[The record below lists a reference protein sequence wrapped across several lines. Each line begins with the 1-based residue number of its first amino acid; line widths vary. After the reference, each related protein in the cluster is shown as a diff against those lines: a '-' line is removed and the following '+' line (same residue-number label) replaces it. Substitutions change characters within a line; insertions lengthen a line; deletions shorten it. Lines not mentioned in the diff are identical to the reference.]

1 MPRSLPRGGL
11 PGAHQRS
18 PLDAD
23 RDGPGSL
30 ARADDGW
37 GRIVNSLIVGDVER
51 YCVPRT
57 IGDTYV
63 SDDARAVHASIK
75 ASFGDA

>member
-1 MPRSLPRGGL
+1 MSLPRGGL
-11 PGAHQRS
+11 PGPHPQS
-18 PLDAD
+18 PRDAV
-23 RDGPGSL
+23 RVGPESL

-63 SDDARAVHASIK
+63 SDDALAVHASIK